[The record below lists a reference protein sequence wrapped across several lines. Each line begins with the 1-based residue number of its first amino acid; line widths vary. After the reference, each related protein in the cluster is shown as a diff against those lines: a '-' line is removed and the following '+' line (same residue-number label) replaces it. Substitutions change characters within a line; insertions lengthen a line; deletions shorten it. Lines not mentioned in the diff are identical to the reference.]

1 MKIYIIQE
9 DYTCDVETTFGEMG
23 EAQRNDVVAIASSR
37 EDAIKALANCIYRNS
52 EEYCK
57 VDTND
62 YNVYEV
68 DAESGKILYEDKGE
82 IHDVWLSDEETEQV
96 EKLVK
101 ELEEKKGKIL
111 W

>member
-9 DYTCDVETTFGEMG
+9 NYISEVESSFGEMG
-23 EAQRNDVVAIASSR
+23 EAQRNEVVAIASSR
-37 EDAIKALANCIYRNS
+37 EDVIKALANCIYYNS

-82 IHDVWLSDEETEQV
+82 IHSLWLSDDERERV

-101 ELEEKKGKIL
+101 ELEEKKGKRL
-111 W
+111 